1 MPKRQERKKTCV
13 QSWNG
18 FWTIDKPTLIHRHD
32 KWPFLT
38 RVGLKSDPSLVY
50 CMIKIQIEIEG
61 LLVVKRERG
70 GGRERVTFEHNVTK
84 TKEGVACFVVKLGL
98 A

>member
-1 MPKRQERKKTCV
+1 MIILQIYQKLPKRQERKKTCV

-18 FWTIDKPTLIHRHD
+18 FRTVGIPTLIQRHD
-32 KWPFLT
+32 KGPFWT

-70 GGRERVTFEHNVTK
+70 GGRE
-84 TKEGVACFVVKLGL
+84 
-98 A
+98 

>member
-1 MPKRQERKKTCV
+1 MFRWIDEWVVNFDNSSDLSKIAKKARKGRKLVFNPRV

-18 FWTIDKPTLIHRHD
+18 FRTVDIPTLIHRHD
-32 KWPFLT
+32 KGTFLT

-70 GGRERVTFEHNVTK
+70 GGRE
-84 TKEGVACFVVKLGL
+84 
-98 A
+98 

>member
-18 FWTIDKPTLIHRHD
+18 FRTVDIPILIQRHD

-38 RVGLKSDPSLVY
+38 RVGLKSDPSLV
-50 CMIKIQIEIEG
+50 CSIEIVRFMIKIQIEIEG
-61 LLVVKRERG
+61 LLVVKRE
-70 GGRERVTFEHNVTK
+70 
-84 TKEGVACFVVKLGL
+84 KEEGESDI
-98 A
+98 